1 MRALESFAKQQRALQ
16 HLIPVE
22 LLASVLLAASSGFH
36 SFRDLASGEFNL
48 PSAAGVKP
56 RQS

>member
-16 HLIPVE
+16 HLISVE

-36 SFRDLASGEFNL
+36 FRDLASGEFNL
-48 PSAAGVKP
+48 PSAAVVKP